1 MKISIIT
8 VCYNSSKTILDTI
21 RSVNSQSYENIEHVF
36 VDGLSSDNTLELI
49 KLNSKKPNLIISEK
63 DYGIYDAINKGISIA
78 KGDVIGLLHSDD
90 ILSSPDIIL
99 YLIEKI
105 KSENLDAVYADLQYV
120 HKENC
125 DKIVRYWRSKEF
137 NYKLLFKGWMPP
149 HPTLYLK
156 KAVYD
161 QIGEYNISYK
171 ISADYDFMLRMFKSN
186 NFNFGYM
193 PKVLVKMKV
202 GGESNKSLK
211 NILIKLKEDYKV
223 IKRNNT
229 GNFLTLL
236 RKNTSKFKQFI

>member
-36 VDGLSSDNTLELI
+36 VDGLSNDNTLELI
-49 KLNSKKPNLIISEK
+49 KINSKKRKLIISEK

-78 KGDVIGLLHSDD
+78 TGDVIGLLHSDD
-90 ILSSPDIIL
+90 ILSSPDIISC
-99 YLIEKI
+99 LIEKI

-120 HKENC
+120 DKENC
-125 DKIVRYWRSKEF
+125 DKIVRYWRSNEF
-137 NYKLLFKGWMPP
+137 NYKLLIRGWMPP

-171 ISADYDFMLRMFKSN
+171 ISADYDFMLRMFNSN
-186 NFNFGYM
+186 DFNYGYM

-211 NILIKLKEDYKV
+211 NILIKINEDYKV
-223 IKRNNT
+223 IKRNNI